1 MLSPSSCY
9 YIVVVTMHAILL
21 LGCCYYDNAATREA
35 TMVTSRCDDGI
46 TSHKQ
51 KKKKFTLKCGLGV
64 WMRKGDSW
72 RREVGARNLGT
83 W

>member
-51 KKKKFTLKCGLGV
+51 KKKKIYAQMWFRSLDEEGG
-64 WMRKGDSW
+64 
-72 RREVGARNLGT
+72 
-83 W
+83 